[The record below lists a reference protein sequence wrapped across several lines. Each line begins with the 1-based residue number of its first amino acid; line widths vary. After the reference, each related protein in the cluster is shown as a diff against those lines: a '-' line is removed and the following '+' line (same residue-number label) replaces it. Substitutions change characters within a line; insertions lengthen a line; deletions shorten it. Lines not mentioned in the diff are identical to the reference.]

1 MRGNAV
7 ILMDASEIYRLA
19 ASGEDSR
26 LQFKVSVTRADSLAQ
41 DLVAFT
47 NSGGGA
53 ILVGISDDGTVVGL
67 NSEEVRALNQLLSSA
82 SSQHVEPPINPSSE
96 NVLTPDGVVVVI
108 TVTDG
113 VSKPYADKNGAVWV
127 KSGADK
133 RKATSREE
141 ILRMYQAAGAVHG
154 DEVPAKGLQVSDIDL
169 EFFRAF
175 YEAQYGPWD
184 ELEIPLPQLL
194 ENMNL
199 ARGKELN
206 IAGAL
211 LFVSAP
217 QFRLPAFIVKAIAF
231 PGSEISSTTY
241 IDSQDIVGK
250 LSVVFQESLAFLKR
264 NLFRR
269 QNEQSVNSLG
279 ELEIPQ
285 LALEELLVNAL
296 IHRDYFVS
304 APIRILM
311 FVDRVEILSPGR
323 LPNNLTVEN
332 IRFGNSNMRNP
343 ILASF
348 ATRMLPY
355 RGIGS
360 GIVRALK
367 AYPHINFE
375 DDREGHLFKVT
386 IRRPE

>member
-1 MRGNAV
+1 MQT
-7 ILMDASEIYRLA
+7 SEIYELA
-19 ASGEDSR
+19 AAGEDSR
-26 LQFKVSVTRADSLAQ
+26 HQFKVRVARADSLAQ

-47 NSGGGA
+47 NSGGGV
-53 ILVGISDDGTVVGL
+53 ILVGISDEGSVVGL
-67 NSEEVRALNQLLSSA
+67 SSEEVRELNQLLSSA
-82 SSQHVEPPINPSSE
+82 SSQHVEPPINPSSA
-96 NVLTPDGVVVVI
+96 NVLPPDGLVVVI
-108 TVTDG
+108 TVADG
-113 VSKPYADKNGAVWV
+113 ISKPYADKNGSVWV

-154 DEVPAKGLQVSDIDL
+154 DEIPAKGLRINDIDL
-169 EFFRAF
+169 DFFRTF
-175 YEAQYGPWD
+175 YESQYGVWED
-184 ELEIPLPQLL
+184 QELPLSQLL

-199 ARGKELN
+199 ARGEELN
-206 IAGAL
+206 VAGAL

-217 QFRLPAFIVKAIAF
+217 QFRLPTFIVKAVAF
-231 PGSEISSTTY
+231 PGNEISSTTY
-241 IDSQDIVGK
+241 IDSQDITGK
-250 LSVVFQESLAFLKR
+250 LSVVFQDSLAFLKR

-269 QNEQSVNSLG
+269 QNGQNVNSLG

-285 LALEELLVNAL
+285 LSLEELLVNAL

-311 FVDRVEILSPGR
+311 FANRVEILSPGR
-323 LPNNLTVEN
+323 LPNNLTVDN

-348 ATRMLPY
+348 ATRLLPY

-367 AYPHINFE
+367 AYPHIDFE

-386 IRRPE
+386 IWRQALAS